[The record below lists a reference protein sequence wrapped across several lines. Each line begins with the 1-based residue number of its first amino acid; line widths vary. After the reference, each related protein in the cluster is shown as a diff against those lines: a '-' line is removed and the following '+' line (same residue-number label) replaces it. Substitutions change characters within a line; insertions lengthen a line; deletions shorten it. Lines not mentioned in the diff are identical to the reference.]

1 MAKLLRC
8 HDIFPGCPA
17 EVRAETE
24 EEILRHAAE
33 HAAAAHG
40 VKEIDEATVQTV
52 RERIRAG

>member
-40 VKEIDEATVQTV
+40 VKELDEATVQTL
-52 RERIRAG
+52 RKGIRAE